1 MSVKCDDY
9 DDDRGEACEVEEID
23 LTSHDH
29 DIVLHLFFLSKGTRD
44 EMISQAFFF
53 GEQQNIKWQQKYS
66 RKNIPLFPYAL
77 L

>member
-53 GEQQNIKWQQKYS
+53 W
-66 RKNIPLFPYAL
+66 
-77 L
+77 